1 MSMDY
6 ILSEPVELLA
16 SDLDAVSGGALT
28 VGSFNLNGS
37 FNSNSNGNSNTAGLL
52 GINGN
57 LNGDL
62 NGNILAIDIQIP
74 VSVVL

>member
-1 MSMDY
+1 MEQ
-6 ILSEPVELLA
+6 ILCEPVELLP

-28 VGSFNLNGS
+28 IGSFNLNGS
-37 FNSNSNGNSNTAGLL
+37 SNGNANGNNNTAGFL

-62 NGNILAIDIQIP
+62 NGNILAIEIQIP
-74 VSVVL
+74 VSIVL

>member
-1 MSMDY
+1 
-6 ILSEPVELLA
+6 
-16 SDLDAVSGGALT
+16 
-28 VGSFNLNGS
+28 
-37 FNSNSNGNSNTAGLL
+37 LL

-62 NGNILAIDIQIP
+62 NGNILAVEIVVP

>member
-1 MSMDY
+1 MERN
-6 ILSEPVELLA
+6 LSEPVELLG
-16 SDLDAVSGGALT
+16 SDLYAVSGGAVT
-28 VGSFNLNGS
+28 VGSFDLNGS
-37 FNSNSNGNSNTAGLL
+37 FNGNGNGNSNTAGLL

-62 NGNILAIDIQIP
+62 NGNILAVEIVVP